1 MKTFF
6 GGFETGLDGYN
17 KRLFFH
23 SFEAPGR
30 FVCNNIH
37 KIVFG
42 RENSCTFAAV
52 FQIIMD

>member
-1 MKTFF
+1 MLNLFN
-6 GGFETGLDGYN
+6 GIDTGPDGYN
-17 KRLFFH
+17 KHLFFH
-23 SFEAPGR
+23 SFEAARR
-30 FVCNNIH
+30 FMCNNIH